1 MKSVSGSTL
10 SSCAAVCSNMR
21 VATETSCNIYYVLS
35 GNCKAGVLDNPLT
48 YSKPPGSLTSL
59 LQVQVLSTVKSSNL
73 GTRVKPGKQKFDYAY
88 LLQSVTFLR
97 YK

>member
-21 VATETSCNIYYVLS
+21 IATETSCNVYYVLN

-48 YSKPPGSLTSL
+48 YAKPPGSLTSL
-59 LQVQVLSTVKSSNL
+59 LQVQVLSTIKSSNL
-73 GTRVKPGKQKFDYAY
+73 GTRVKPGEQKIFYVY
-88 LLQSVTFLR
+88 LPQSVAF
-97 YK
+97 